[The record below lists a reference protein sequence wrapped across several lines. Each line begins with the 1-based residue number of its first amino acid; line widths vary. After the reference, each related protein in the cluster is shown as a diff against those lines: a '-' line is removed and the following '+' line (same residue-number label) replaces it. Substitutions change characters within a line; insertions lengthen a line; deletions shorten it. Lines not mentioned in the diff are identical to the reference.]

1 MPRLLVL
8 LFGAFV
14 SLFGSCQSVAAFPGA
29 ITPEQAI
36 ETTRFFADHEGEQI
50 YLSPDG
56 DRYAVAT
63 ITGDV
68 ERDGNWFTV
77 MFGSL
82 TSIDAARPTVVAKM
96 FGRSLGDE
104 KNAFKSF
111 LTIYGDLKWIGN
123 DKIGFYWEDQDG
135 NIQYFVANV
144 LTGEVDQLTHHP
156 TSLHGGALGIG
167 PDGALAYAAKADSQ
181 PREEEEFAR
190 MDYNGFVAE
199 QDDVL
204 ALIQGIPDKRGSLDR
219 LFGHKYFYQTGPDSE
234 PVEIVI
240 GGRETTPQIPGMVTI
255 SPDGSVAILD
265 DYPLAMSPA
274 WTGYSSEFYAGFV
287 DDALAGMTSKYEVR
301 ALKQLLVVDLSDLS
315 VRPLWNA
322 LTQAYPP
329 KTAWSPDGN
338 WIVVGPT
345 FLPPDTQDEHGL
357 AGSAIAAVEVATGR
371 YQRIPYDGP
380 NARDI
385 AGLEWTSD
393 SRIIVHM
400 EHGDFFY
407 RRSNGEWM
415 PEPANTSTDFPID
428 VYVKSDLNSPPV
440 LMAADTATGEE
451 SILFDPNPG
460 LASRFRLGHVENVS
474 WEAEDGRI
482 WEGQLYYPADYT
494 PGTAYPFVLQ
504 THGGADDRFSLYGYP
519 EELGLGTGSGVF
531 IAQLLAGRG
540 VGVLQVSDATSRVP
554 QGENARVYMNGYD
567 SAVDMLIAK
576 GIADPERI
584 AIQGFSRTGW
594 LVQHALVHSDFVFA
608 AAIAADNVEA
618 GYVENTLAQPG
629 SMEAENG
636 GDPTAAEGLEAWLEN
651 AAQFNAGRIMTPLLK
666 ISQGPGDIQQS
677 YRAWEIV
684 ARLRRLNRPVEL
696 YFMPDQEAHGGHQPQ
711 NPRQVA
717 ALQNRALDWWLF
729 WLAGVEDPSPE
740 KVEQY
745 EGWRKLREQQQNV
758 LKQPRPPLL
767 DWRSD
772 PVPGTAQPP
781 MIDDT
786 PAVPDKRSREPSS

>member
-1 MPRLLVL
+1 MPRFLISLL
-8 LFGAFV
+8 GAFV
-14 SLFGSCQSVAAFPGA
+14 GLSGSWQSVAASLVA
-29 ITPEQAI
+29 ITPEEAI

-50 YLSPDG
+50 CLSPDG
-56 DRYAVAT
+56 SRYAVAT

-68 ERDGNWFTV
+68 ARDGNWFTV

-82 TSIDAARPTVVAKM
+82 DSIDAARPTVIARM

-111 LTIYGDLKWIGN
+111 LTIYGDLTWIDN
-123 DKIGFYWEDQDG
+123 DKVGFYWEDQDG

-144 LTGEVDQLTHHP
+144 ITGGVDQLTHHP
-156 TSLHGGALGIG
+156 TSLHGSALGIG

-181 PREEEEFAR
+181 TSEEVEFAR
-190 MDYNGFVAE
+190 MEYNGFVAE

-219 LFGHKYFYQTGPDSE
+219 LFGHKYFYQSGPDSE
-234 PVEIVI
+234 PAEIVI
-240 GGRETTPQIPGMVTI
+240 GGRETTPQIPGTVTI

-265 DYPLAMSPA
+265 DHPIAMSPA
-274 WTGYSSEFYAGFV
+274 WTGYTSEFYAGFV
-287 DDALAGMTSKYEVR
+287 EDALAGMTSKYEVR
-301 ALKQLLVVDLSDLS
+301 AIKQLFVVDLSDLS

-329 KTAWSPDGN
+329 KTAWSPDGK

-385 AGLEWTSD
+385 VGLEWTSD
-393 SRIIVHM
+393 SRIVVHM
-400 EHGDFFY
+400 PHGDFTY
-407 RRSNGEWM
+407 RKSNDEWWT
-415 PEPANTSTDFPID
+415 AAKHTSTSFPID
-428 VYVKSDLNSPPV
+428 VYVKSDINSPPV
-440 LMAADTATGEE
+440 LMAADSETGEE
-451 SILFDPNPG
+451 SVLFDPNPE
-460 LASRFRLGHVENVS
+460 LASRFRLGHVENLS
-474 WEAEDGRI
+474 WEAEDGRT
-482 WEGQLYYPADYT
+482 WKGQLYYPANYS
-494 PGTAYPFVLQ
+494 PGTTYPFVLQ

-531 IAQLLAGRG
+531 LAQLLAGRG
-540 VGVLQVSDATSRVP
+540 IGVLQVSDATSGVP
-554 QGENARVYMNGYD
+554 QGENARIYMNGYE
-567 SAVDMLIAK
+567 SAVDLLIEK

-636 GDPTAAEGLEAWLEN
+636 GDPTVAEGLEAWLEN
-651 AAQFNAGRIMTPLLK
+651 AAQFNASRIMTPLLK

-711 NPRQVA
+711 NPRQIA
-717 ALQNRALDWWLF
+717 AIQNRALDWWLF
-729 WLAGVEDPSPE
+729 WLAGEEDPSPD
-740 KVEQY
+740 KVAQY
-745 EGWRKLREQQQNV
+745 HGWRKLRAQQQNA
-758 LKQPRPPLL
+758 LSQRRPPLL
-767 DWRSD
+767 DWRWE
-772 PVPGTAQPP
+772 PIPGTAKPP
-781 MIDDT
+781 ILNDLVA
-786 PAVPDKRSREPSS
+786 PPNNKSKGPSS